1 MDMSWNSR
9 FSTRSQHM
17 RRSAVRELL
26 KLTERPDMIS
36 FAGGLPA
43 PELFPLEEIRAATA
57 QVLATRGSRAL
68 QYGETEGVPELRDW
82 IAARFRKPGLPI
94 TRSNVMIVTGGQQG
108 LDLLGRVLLDPGD
121 RVIVENPTYLALLS
135 AWRPLGVEFLPAAA
149 DAEGIQVDS
158 LATSLLQEPKL
169 LYTIPN
175 FQNPGGTTLSARRR
189 EALVEWARVHQVGL
203 IEDDPYGELR
213 FEGSTL
219 PSLLSLDA
227 RHSTSNQQE
236 GASLQGNVAYCG
248 TFSKV
253 LAPGLRVG
261 WIIAPE
267 ELLEKLI
274 QAKQA
279 TDLHTSSLSQ
289 HLCYQLLLDG
299 VLERQIPRLRQAY
312 GERRDTML
320 AALQRYFPAGIRW
333 NKPDG
338 GMFFLMTL
346 PESMDAKDVLKEA
359 IQHNVAFVPGEE
371 FHLHGQGRNTLRLN
385 FSNASRERIE
395 EGMKR
400 LGAVIKKQMVDKG
413 IL

>member
-1 MDMSWNSR
+1 MSWNSR
-9 FSTRSQHM
+9 FAARSQQM
-17 RRSAVRELL
+17 KRSAVRELL

-43 PELFPLEEIRAATA
+43 PELFPLEEIRVAVAN
-57 QVLATRGSRAL
+57 VLATRGNRAL

-82 IAARFRKPGLPI
+82 IAARFRQPGLPI
-94 TRSNVMIVTGGQQG
+94 TRANVMIVTGAQQG

-135 AWRPLGVEFLPAAA
+135 AWRPLGIEFLAAPS
-149 DAEGIQVDS
+149 DSQGIQLEGLDS
-158 LATSLLQEPKL
+158 LLLQAPKL

-175 FQNPGGTTLSARRR
+175 FQNPGGTTLSTPRRETLVDWARRNN
-189 EALVEWARVHQVGL
+189 VGL

-213 FEGSTL
+213 FEGTPPPTL
-219 PSLLSLDA
+219 MSLDA
-227 RHSTSNQQE
+227 RHSASNRHDAQ
-236 GASLQGNVAYCG
+236 SLHGNVAYCG

-267 ELLEKLI
+267 ELLEKLV

-299 VLERQIPRLRQAY
+299 VMERQIPRLQKAY

-320 AALQRYFPAGIRW
+320 AALTRYFPEGIRW
-333 NKPDG
+333 NRPEG
-338 GMFFLMTL
+338 GMFLLVAL
-346 PESMDAKDVLKEA
+346 PESLDAQDVLREA
-359 IQHNVAFVPGEE
+359 IRHNVAFVPGEE
-371 FHLHGQGRNTLRLN
+371 FHLNGQGKNTLRLN
-385 FSNASRERIE
+385 FSNASCARIE

-400 LGAVIKKQMVDKG
+400 LGEVVKQLISAKG
-413 IL
+413 IV